1 MCRAS
6 GKYMQIF
13 APSDEVMIQVITRS
27 ESRPITGKVINI
39 VTGHETVIDWQIWSM
54 NHTDKIYYHV
64 LTALAEGCYR
74 IDINGM
80 VSEPFRITSDTSELS
95 RTTLI
100 QYSMRTTDK
109 GRMLSFGFPTLSIS
123 LTGVLPAVSWM
134 TTGYSV

>member
-80 VSEPFRITSDTSELS
+80 VSEPSVS
-95 RTTLI
+95 RLTRLNYPEPPL
-100 QYSMRTTDK
+100 YSIR
-109 GRMLSFGFPTLSIS
+109 
-123 LTGVLPAVSWM
+123 
-134 TTGYSV
+134 